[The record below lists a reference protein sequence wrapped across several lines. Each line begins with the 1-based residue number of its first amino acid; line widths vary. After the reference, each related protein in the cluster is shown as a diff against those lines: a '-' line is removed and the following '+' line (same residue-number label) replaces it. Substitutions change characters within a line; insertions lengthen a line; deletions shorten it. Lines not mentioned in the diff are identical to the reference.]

1 MFKEVLNNKKYY
13 FLLTVVISLST
24 ILNYNSNLMAGI
36 LPYYYDFSNYF
47 SNGLKFTKPFNKNIY
62 TWPMWGYGLILLI
75 GSKLF
80 IIILQQIITL
90 FTIIIIRKYLRNIV
104 YPISFKFIS
113 ILILFAFPWFYFH
126 VSLWPYS
133 ISANFFTLSVLLLGI
148 GYEQRKLGPF
158 IISAVFFGITLNFRS
173 DYYYLV
179 WLLCIFGVLYSLFN
193 YKTDNFKRMLIWIT
207 IINIILLPWYFYTK
221 KYTGEGLFTS
231 SNSGHVFFISLGQLP
246 ENKWKI
252 STSDGDSIM
261 YSLVRNSFGDNESS
275 LSLKSSRLLMNEF
288 KNRVIADP
296 EEFAKKCFHNAFN
309 VMIFPFYFGDYQK
322 AFSNSKKIEE
332 IKSSMNKH

>member
-133 ISANFFTLSVLLLGI
+133 ISANFFTNFLSHAARPMKRRSSERFDGARRIFVDPL
-148 GYEQRKLGPF
+148 QR
-158 IISAVFFGITLNFRS
+158 R
-173 DYYYLV
+173 
-179 WLLCIFGVLYSLFN
+179 
-193 YKTDNFKRMLIWIT
+193 
-207 IINIILLPWYFYTK
+207 
-221 KYTGEGLFTS
+221 
-231 SNSGHVFFISLGQLP
+231 
-246 ENKWKI
+246 
-252 STSDGDSIM
+252 
-261 YSLVRNSFGDNESS
+261 
-275 LSLKSSRLLMNEF
+275 
-288 KNRVIADP
+288 
-296 EEFAKKCFHNAFN
+296 
-309 VMIFPFYFGDYQK
+309 
-322 AFSNSKKIEE
+322 
-332 IKSSMNKH
+332 